1 MGIPQVPSQVK
12 RGPGEALRAIFAG
25 IGKILMAAD
34 RPEQAAAQA
43 QPGGPDGQG
52 SRDPRSAGR
61 AERRPRQGSRR
72 PPRPVPP
79 ASPASSR
86 WRSLDQTGNVR
97 LLTPEEVADKVAQ
110 MSAAEAAAA
119 PAAEAVAAEAVA
131 VPDAAIADAADLA
144 GGAQADEASWPAETP
159 ADTPETD
166 PLGWPAAAVAYDAD
180 LGAAAAVSPIGWQ
193 APADA
198 AATNTADQPD
208 TAEAAPAGAAPA
220 QADDATAATPAAASL
235 TAAALPVPGY
245 DDLSLASIRARLR
258 GLDVPQLR
266 LLIDYESA
274 NAERPELLG
283 MYARRIEKLES
294 GR

>member
-61 AERRPRQGSRR
+61 AERRPRHGSRR
-72 PPRPVPP
+72 PPRPAPQ

-97 LLTPEEVADKVAQ
+97 LLTPEEVADKVAR
-110 MSAAEAAAA
+110 MSAAEAAG
-119 PAAEAVAAEAVA
+119 AVA
-131 VPDAAIADAADLA
+131 VPDAAITDAADLA
-144 GGAQADEASWPAETP
+144 DGAQADEAAWPSETP
-159 ADTPETD
+159 ADTPEPD
-166 PLGWPAAAVAYDAD
+166 PLGWPAAAVAYEAD
-180 LGAAAAVSPIGWQ
+180 LGDAAVSPVGWQ
-193 APADA
+193 APADP
-198 AATNTADQPD
+198 AATHTADQPD
-208 TAEAAPAGAAPA
+208 TAEAAPAGAAPP
-220 QADDATAATPAAASL
+220 QADDATAATPRAASL
-235 TAAALPVPGY
+235 TAAELPLPGY
-245 DDLSLASIRARLR
+245 DDLSLASIKARLR

-266 LLIDYESA
+266 LLIDYENA